1 MTQNFNDPASAAC
14 ALQPSVVHSDADGA
28 ITLQGAADSAADAAF
43 VKADGANTLAYA
55 GQTAL
60 TDDLSKTA
68 QFQAAIESVDAES
81 SFSAQRG
88 SQGTAPVA
96 LPRTKPSGAAGK
108 SLRIHLIIKPTDLG
122 LEPLYQQLAEI
133 DNKLDRIIHVR
144 RVLHHI
150 GVHGEISRIS
160 PAPAGSVSGL
170 SGASRR
176 PSFMIIFR
184 ISWKDVGLEKLYA
197 ELSLIDD
204 VAERNQHVRRCLFNA
219 YCLLAQPRSSAALP
233 LPMPMQPSPDA
244 MALAHSNPAKPD
256 TGVLISSWSNASPT
270 EAQEPDAVVDPSE
283 RKRIRKGIRSSLE
296 PKKP

>member
-1 MTQNFNDPASAAC
+1 MNETASAAC
-14 ALQPSVVHSDADGA
+14 ALQPGIVHSDADGA
-28 ITLQGAADSAADAAF
+28 ITLQGATDSAAEAAF
-43 VKADGANTLAYA
+43 VNADGANMLADA

-60 TDDLSKTA
+60 TDDLPKTA

-81 SFSAQRG
+81 SSSAHQG
-88 SQGTAPVA
+88 PQGTAPVA
-96 LPRTKPSGAAGK
+96 LPRTKPSSAAGK

-122 LEPLYQQLAEI
+122 LEPLYQQLAAI

-160 PAPAGSVSGL
+160 PAPAGSAPGPYA
-170 SGASRR
+170 ASRR

-197 ELSLIDD
+197 ELSVIDD

-219 YCLLAQPRSSAALP
+219 YCLLAHPCSSAALP
-233 LPMPMQPSPDA
+233 LPVPMQPLPDA
-244 MALAHSNPAKPD
+244 MALSPSNQPKPEG
-256 TGVLISSWSNASPT
+256 GVLISSWANATST
-270 EAQEPDAVVDPSE
+270 QAQEPDPGIDQS
-283 RKRIRKGIRSSLE
+283 KLKQKRKGITGLLE